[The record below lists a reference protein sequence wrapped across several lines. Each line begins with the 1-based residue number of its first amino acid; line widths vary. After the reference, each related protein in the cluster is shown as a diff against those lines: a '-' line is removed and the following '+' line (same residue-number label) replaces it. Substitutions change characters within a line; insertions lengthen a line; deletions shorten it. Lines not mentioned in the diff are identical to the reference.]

1 MADKAYFY
9 GLGRRK
15 EATATARLY
24 AGKGTMTINNHDAAA
39 YFDNNQSLIA
49 ELTDPLA
56 LVSKQTDFD
65 ITLLIKGGGV
75 SGQVDSAKLAISKAL
90 ASINDELKSTLSKA
104 GYLRRDS
111 RTVERKKY
119 GLKGA
124 RRREQFSKR

>member
-15 EATATARLY
+15 SATATARLY
-24 AGKGTMTINNHDAAA
+24 AGKGKITINNQEADK
-39 YFDNNQSLIA
+39 YFDGHQALLA

-56 LVSKQTDFD
+56 LVSKQNDFD

-90 ASINDELKSTLSKA
+90 ASINEDLKGALSKA

-111 RTVERKKY
+111 RSVERKKY

-124 RRREQFSKR
+124 RKREQFSKR

>member
-15 EATATARLY
+15 SATATARLY
-24 AGKGTMTINNHDAAA
+24 AGNGKITVNGLDAPK
-39 YFDNNQSLIA
+39 YFDDNQTLLA

-56 LVSKQTDFD
+56 LVNKQTDFD
-65 ITLLIKGGGV
+65 VTLLIKGGGV

-90 ASINDELKSTLSKA
+90 ASINDDLKNSLNKA
-104 GYLRRDS
+104 GFLRRDS
-111 RTVERKKY
+111 RSVERKKY

-124 RRREQFSKR
+124 RKREQFSKR

>member
-1 MADKAYFY
+1 MAEKAYFY

-15 EATATARLY
+15 SATATARLY
-24 AGKGTMTINNHDAAA
+24 AGKGKITINNQEAAK
-39 YFDNNQSLIA
+39 YFDDNKSLLA

-56 LVSKQTDFD
+56 LVSKQGDFD
-65 ITLLIKGGGV
+65 VTLLIKGGGV

-90 ASINDELKSTLSKA
+90 ASINDELKGTLSKA
-104 GYLRRDS
+104 GFLRRDS

-124 RRREQFSKR
+124 RKREQFSKR

>member
-15 EATATARLY
+15 SATATARLY
-24 AGKGTMTINNHDAAA
+24 AGKGKITINDQEADK
-39 YFDNNQSLIA
+39 YFDGHQALLA

-56 LVSKQTDFD
+56 LVSKQNDFD

-90 ASINDELKSTLSKA
+90 ASINEELKGALSKA

-111 RTVERKKY
+111 RSVERKKY

-124 RRREQFSKR
+124 RKREQFSKR